1 MIIGIGTDIVE
12 ISRIKKTLEND
23 KFIKRVFT
31 EAEIRFAEKTERQV
45 EIYAGT
51 FASKEAV
58 SKALGT
64 GLRKFNLIDIE
75 VLRDELGKPYVI
87 LHKNAKTLFDKL
99 KAKELFLSISHSNVN
114 CVSFC
119 VIEG

>member
-12 ISRIKKTLEND
+12 ISRLGKSLEND

-31 EAEIRFAEKTERQV
+31 ESEISFAEKTERQM

-58 SKALGT
+58 AKALGT
-64 GLRKFNLIDIE
+64 GIREFNFKDIE

-87 LHKNAKTLFDKL
+87 LHKNARIISENLL
-99 KAKELFLSISHSNVN
+99 AKNIFLSISHTDKN
-114 CVSFC
+114 CIAFC
-119 VIEG
+119 VMEG